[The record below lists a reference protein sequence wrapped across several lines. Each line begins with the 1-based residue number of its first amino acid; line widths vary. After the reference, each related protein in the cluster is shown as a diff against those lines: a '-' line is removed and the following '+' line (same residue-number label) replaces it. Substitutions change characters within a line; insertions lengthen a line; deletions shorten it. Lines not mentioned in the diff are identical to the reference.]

1 MTEEQALEQATA
13 TIEELKPMYMQM
25 ANGDLVEYTD
35 SQYNQR
41 IQDEK
46 EVLLDEYNNGYIRAR
61 QEAYGSIADQLDM
74 QYWDAV
80 NGTTTWKDHIAQVK
94 SDNPKPE

>member
-1 MTEEQALEQATA
+1 MTEEQAIEQATA

-46 EVLLDEYNNGYIRAR
+46 EVLLDEYNNGYKTAR
-61 QEAYGSIADQLDM
+61 QEAYGSWQQQMDM
-74 QYWDAV
+74 LYWDEV

-94 SDNPKPE
+94 TDNPKPA